1 MNIRTSRI
9 MVLLGVAA
17 IVAMI
22 SMGCAKKAPQDA
34 GKLIQDGLQS
44 YKQGDYQKAMDMFTQ
59 AVDADPKNAEAHFFK
74 GNCLALLG
82 KKQEAI
88 AEYDKSIQ
96 LAPNVPQPYYN
107 EGNAY
112 ASLGKD
118 KEALEAFDKAIEREP
133 TYGKAYYNKAMVLSR
148 MGRTREAQEALAK
161 ARSAGGQ
168 LPGQPGQ
175 PAQPPQGAAPGK

>member
-9 MVLLGVAA
+9 MVLLGVVA
-17 IVAMI
+17 IVAVI

-34 GKLIQDGLQS
+34 KTLIQDGIQA
-44 YKQGDYQKAMDMFTQ
+44 YKQGNYQKALDTFTK
-59 AVDADPKNAEAHFFK
+59 AVDADPKNAEAHFFM
-74 GNCLALLG
+74 GNSLALLG

-88 AEYDKSIQ
+88 AEYEKSIQ

-118 KEALEAFDKAIEREP
+118 KEALDAFDKAIAKDP
-133 TYGKAYYNKAMVLSR
+133 SYGKAYYNKAMVLSR
-148 MGRTREAQEALAK
+148 MGRTKEAQEALAK
-161 ARSAGGQ
+161 AHSAGGR
-168 LPGQPGQ
+168 PAPGQ

>member
-9 MVLLGVAA
+9 MFLLGVAA
-17 IVAMI
+17 IVAVI

-34 GKLIQDGLQS
+34 NKLIQDGIQA
-44 YKQGDYQKAMDMFTQ
+44 YKQGDYQKAMDTFNQ

-118 KEALEAFDKAIEREP
+118 KEALDAFDKAIAEGPVIRE
-133 TYGKAYYNKAMVLSR
+133 GL
-148 MGRTREAQEALAK
+148 L
-161 ARSAGGQ
+161 
-168 LPGQPGQ
+168 
-175 PAQPPQGAAPGK
+175 